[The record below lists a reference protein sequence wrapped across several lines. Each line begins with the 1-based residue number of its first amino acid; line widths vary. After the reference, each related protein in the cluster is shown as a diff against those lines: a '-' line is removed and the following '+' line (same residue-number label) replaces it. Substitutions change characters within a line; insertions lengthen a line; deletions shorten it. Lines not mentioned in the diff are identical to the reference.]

1 MSKKKLEKVCGC
13 FLQYMSNNTP
23 LRKDMERKFIID
35 ELIKV
40 ANVLDEMGLV
50 KEANNLDKIARKIVV
65 SVNPSGWD
73 ISSSE
78 DAKYVSERTGN
89 YSKDIERYKSL
100 YSAGYKQEA
109 SNLYNS
115 VVNAWFK
122 NPYSDLQ
129 KKQFKLQ
136 AERIRSDIDSR
147 IIDINEEVNVGRKF
161 SLNEYLYKAGITDYN
176 GKLLPTIKDKQTL
189 RKLWLS
195 KLPEYF
201 PYYFDNSNTN
211 PRVRKQL
218 SNTFNMLAMGLPEIA
233 TSSKK

>member
-1 MSKKKLEKVCGC
+1 MN
-13 FLQYMSNNTP
+13 NNTP

-65 SVNPSGWD
+65 SKNDSLSEIPNKTVAKTFEERDGDYRTD
-73 ISSSE
+73 IW
-78 DAKYVSERTGN
+78 
-89 YSKDIERYKSL
+89 RYKSL

-115 VVNAWFK
+115 VVNAWFN

-129 KKQFKLQ
+129 KKKFKLQ
-136 AERIRSDIDSR
+136 AERIRADIDRSVVE
-147 IIDINEEVNVGRKF
+147 INEEVNETRKF
-161 SLNEYLYKAGITDYN
+161 SLNEYLKKAGITDYE
-176 GKLLPTIKDKQTL
+176 GKLLPEIKDKQTL
-189 RKLWLS
+189 RKLWLN

-201 PYYFDNSNTN
+201 PYYFNNSNFD
-211 PRVRKQL
+211 PQRRKQL
-218 SNTFNMLAMGLPEIA
+218 SNTFNMLAMGLPEVLPA
-233 TSSKK
+233 SE